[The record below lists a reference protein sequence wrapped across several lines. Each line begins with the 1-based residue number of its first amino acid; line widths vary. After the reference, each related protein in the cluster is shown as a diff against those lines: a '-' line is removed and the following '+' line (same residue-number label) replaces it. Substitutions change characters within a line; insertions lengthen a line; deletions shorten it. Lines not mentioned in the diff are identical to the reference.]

1 MSDIKVK
8 DKTVSSEYIFDF
20 KWFIF
25 VKIKNKIK
33 KIKMRSNLL
42 PAVIFLLLV
51 NFQFGC
57 SGVNNTINNAKR
69 LQFKLGSV
77 DNFNLAGVK
86 LNNINSIKDLNIL
99 DGAALLAAFTSG
111 KADAAFTVNLI
122 AKNPDTYPGGTKES
136 SSLIKSLDW
145 RLLIDDTEMLSGEIN
160 KPITVPGVGQS
171 TTIPIPVK
179 IDLLKLVGNGGYEK
193 LINLALS
200 IGGKSGNSSKLTLKI
215 QPTIDTFMG
224 GITYP
229 GEIDVINKEFR

>member
-1 MSDIKVK
+1 MITKLFYSV
-8 DKTVSSEYIFDF
+8 V
-20 KWFIF
+20 
-25 VKIKNKIK
+25 
-33 KIKMRSNLL
+33 
-42 PAVIFLLLV
+42 FLLLI

-57 SGVNNTINNAKR
+57 SGVNNTIDNAKR

-86 LNNINSIKDLNIL
+86 LNNVNSIKDLNIL
-99 DGAALLAAFTSG
+99 DGAALLAAFTGG
-111 KADAAFTVNLI
+111 KLDAAFTVNLI
-122 AKNPDTYPGGTKES
+122 AKNPDTYPGGSKES

-145 RLLIDDTEMLSGEIN
+145 RLLIDGTEMLTGEID

-179 IDLLKLVGNGGYEK
+179 IDMAKLIGNGGYEK

-215 QPTIDTFMG
+215 QPTIDTFLG
-224 GITYP
+224 GISYP